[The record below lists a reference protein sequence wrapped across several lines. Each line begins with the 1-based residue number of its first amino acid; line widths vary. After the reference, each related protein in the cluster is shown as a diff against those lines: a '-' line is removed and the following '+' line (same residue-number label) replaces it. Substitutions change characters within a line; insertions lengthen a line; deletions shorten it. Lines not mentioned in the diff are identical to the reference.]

1 MATRNGTTTYP
12 GDTIPDSLKGP
23 HYESYMNEDPPTL
36 TQRDLEEVEEWGR
49 ELDTELEAQQKRA
62 AIRAKFERP

>member
-1 MATRNGTTTYP
+1 
-12 GDTIPDSLKGP
+12 
-23 HYESYMNEDPPTL
+23 MNEDPPTL